1 MEGDAKLQEAGCIH
15 FFKRSFK
22 GSSHDDAPAPKVGA
36 QKYQQDERLMEP
48 DIDVE
53 VKNLAIQL
61 TALTKFNLMEEAVK
75 TFKENKELE
84 KAEAIRLKTETRV
97 SLRAVGVV
105 ICIKCGH
112 SWKGRIKKIWGVHPL
127 RVYSKD
133 VFSCTNY
140 CVNDLESLE
149 EHCLP
154 HGVQK
159 PASVMVLGGQGTYL
173 HYL

>member
-61 TALTKFNLMEEAVK
+61 TALTKFNLMEEAEDLII
-75 TFKENKELE
+75 TSML
-84 KAEAIRLKTETRV
+84 LKLH
-97 SLRAVGVV
+97 SLRLRQQRRQDSLTGKLNENIVGEEVAIMNVMIVV
-105 ICIKCGH
+105 TLTIIETIMSIAQIRTAMGLPCG
-112 SWKGRIKKIWGVHPL
+112 
-127 RVYSKD
+127 
-133 VFSCTNY
+133 
-140 CVNDLESLE
+140 
-149 EHCLP
+149 
-154 HGVQK
+154 
-159 PASVMVLGGQGTYL
+159 
-173 HYL
+173 

>member
-61 TALTKFNLMEEAVK
+61 TALTKFNLMEEAEDLII
-75 TFKENKELE
+75 TSML
-84 KAEAIRLKTETRV
+84 LKLH
-97 SLRAVGVV
+97 SLRLRQQRRQDSLTGKLNKNIVGEEIAIMNVMIVV
-105 ICIKCGH
+105 TLTPEVG
-112 SWKGRIKKIWGVHPL
+112 WNGRQSI
-127 RVYSKD
+127 
-133 VFSCTNY
+133 
-140 CVNDLESLE
+140 
-149 EHCLP
+149 
-154 HGVQK
+154 
-159 PASVMVLGGQGTYL
+159 SV
-173 HYL
+173 

>member
-61 TALTKFNLMEEAVK
+61 TALTKFNLMEEAEDLII
-75 TFKENKELE
+75 TSML
-84 KAEAIRLKTETRV
+84 LKLH
-97 SLRAVGVV
+97 SLRLRQQRRQDSLTGKLNKNIVGEEIAIMNVMIVV
-105 ICIKCGH
+105 TLTREVG
-112 SWKGRIKKIWGVHPL
+112 WNGRQSI
-127 RVYSKD
+127 
-133 VFSCTNY
+133 
-140 CVNDLESLE
+140 
-149 EHCLP
+149 
-154 HGVQK
+154 
-159 PASVMVLGGQGTYL
+159 SV
-173 HYL
+173 

>member
-61 TALTKFNLMEEAVK
+61 TALTKFNLMEEAEDLII
-75 TFKENKELE
+75 TSML
-84 KAEAIRLKTETRV
+84 LKLH
-97 SLRAVGVV
+97 SLRLRQQRRQDSLTGKLNKNIVGEEIAIMNVMIVV
-105 ICIKCGH
+105 TLTREVG
-112 SWKGRIKKIWGVHPL
+112 WNGRQSI
-127 RVYSKD
+127 S
-133 VFSCTNY
+133 
-140 CVNDLESLE
+140 
-149 EHCLP
+149 
-154 HGVQK
+154 VQRFI
-159 PASVMVLGGQGTYL
+159 VG
-173 HYL
+173 

>member
-61 TALTKFNLMEEAVK
+61 TALTKFNLMEEAEDLII
-75 TFKENKELE
+75 TSML
-84 KAEAIRLKTETRV
+84 LKLH
-97 SLRAVGVV
+97 SLRLRQQRRQDSLTGKLNKNIVGEEIAIMNVMIVV
-105 ICIKCGH
+105 TLTREVG
-112 SWKGRIKKIWGVHPL
+112 WNGRQSI
-127 RVYSKD
+127 
-133 VFSCTNY
+133 
-140 CVNDLESLE
+140 
-149 EHCLP
+149 
-154 HGVQK
+154 
-159 PASVMVLGGQGTYL
+159 
-173 HYL
+173 